1 MVQIPRY
8 IKVEVTGC
16 IGIFALCVDQHV
28 CIDPH
33 ICDLLSRR
41 QLFTPHQI
49 GPKPSVEIT
58 RGVDS
63 MESADSILSQRAQLR
78 SPLQETRCKDLQV
91 FAGYGW
97 TRCKPFGFGA
107 SKYKQTARSLVCCK
121 NDQNNE
127 LRRLHRRGN

>member
-16 IGIFALCVDQHV
+16 IGMLALFVDQHV

-49 GPKPSVEIT
+49 GPKPQWRSRVEWIPWKAPI
-58 RGVDS
+58 V
-63 MESADSILSQRAQLR
+63 LLQRAQLR
-78 SPLQETRCKDLQV
+78 SPLHETRCGDLQV
-91 FAGYGW
+91 FAGQ
-97 TRCKPFGFGA
+97 R
-107 SKYKQTARSLVCCK
+107 V
-121 NDQNNE
+121 D
-127 LRRLHRRGN
+127 